1 MSLKCKAIGLGAA
14 GNKAVMQLVKD
25 KVVPITDCLL
35 INSTSRDIPDGI
47 DANNLVVIGNTGG
60 CGKDRDL
67 AKKMM
72 IDYLQSVDE
81 NPIDALID
89 GGEKMIFL
97 CSSTEGGTGSGA
109 SVILSKYIQA
119 ITKSEEMP
127 NGIPVNMVSF
137 TGFEDD
143 ARGLKNTV
151 EWFKDMRGSFIVQ
164 SISNKSC
171 LPMVDNNR
179 RAAEEYANQVFSQRV
194 RILIG
199 KDLNPSDSNVDNMD
213 LYKLN
218 TATGYMTVEY
228 TDLEKISE
236 PEQFNASIQDM
247 IDKSVS
253 LPTEP
258 SAKRLGV
265 IVSASNRIQGL
276 IDEGYDQLI
285 KKYGFPT
292 EIFRHKQ
299 DGEGSDS
306 VAVIASGMKLPIDE
320 IKEVYHKFERAMK
333 KTDLAK
339 DNFFNMVSNMD
350 TNLGFG
356 TGPLGTNQ
364 GKDKAKIKS
373 NKKDFFSQFDSSKKV
388 ITVGDPKVR
397 DEL

>member
-1 MSLKCKAIGLGAA
+1 MSLKIKVIGVGAA
-14 GNKAVMQLVKD
+14 GNKAVVQMVEDGVVQL
-25 KVVPITDCLL
+25 TDVLL
-35 INSTSRDIPDGI
+35 INSTDRDLPEHWDKSNI
-47 DANNLVVIGNTGG
+47 LLFGNTGG

-67 AKKMM
+67 AKQM
-72 IDYLQSVDE
+72 ILEYLRDTES
-81 NPIDALID
+81 NPVDALID
-89 GGEKMIFL
+89 GDEKFIVL
-97 CSSTEGGTGSGA
+97 VSSSEGGTGSGA
-109 SVILSKYIQA
+109 SVVLGQYIQA
-119 ITKSEEMP
+119 ITKSESLP
-127 NGIPVNMVSF
+127 NGIPVNMVVF

-151 EWFKDMRGSFIVQ
+151 EWFKDLDEHMVVQ
-164 SISNKSC
+164 SISNKRC
-171 LPMVDNNR
+171 LHMADNNR
-179 RAAEEYANQVFSQRV
+179 RAAEEYANKILSKRIS
-194 RILIG
+194 ILIG

-218 TATGYMTVEY
+218 TAPGYMTVEFSE
-228 TDLEKISE
+228 LEKISE
-236 PEQFNASIQDM
+236 PEQFNDAIQSM

-299 DGEGSDS
+299 DGEGNDS

-339 DNFFNMVSNMD
+339 DNFFSMVSNMD
-350 TNLGFG
+350 TDLGFG

-364 GKDKAKIKS
+364 GKDKKQIDSNRKS
-373 NKKDFFSQFDSSKKV
+373 FFSAFDSSKKV

>member
-1 MSLKCKAIGLGAA
+1 
-14 GNKAVMQLVKD
+14 
-25 KVVPITDCLL
+25 
-35 INSTSRDIPDGI
+35 
-47 DANNLVVIGNTGG
+47 
-60 CGKDRDL
+60 
-67 AKKMM
+67 
-72 IDYLQSVDE
+72 
-81 NPIDALID
+81 
-89 GGEKMIFL
+89 
-97 CSSTEGGTGSGA
+97 
-109 SVILSKYIQA
+109 
-119 ITKSEEMP
+119 
-127 NGIPVNMVSF
+127 
-137 TGFEDD
+137 
-143 ARGLKNTV
+143 
-151 EWFKDMRGSFIVQ
+151 
-164 SISNKSC
+164 
-171 LPMVDNNR
+171 MVDNNR